1 MNQVLLY
8 FSRNRVTPRLRV
20 APGVRKKHPTWYRP
34 FSTSPVRV
42 LGVVGVE
49 ALVGSARST
58 RSCTQC
64 QSNETE
70 QARTANE
77 NGRFLSA
84 TKPSLS
90 QAQPRTLRLL
100 LLVLVLV
107 CALALVVRALHPR
120 PLPRAPRASHRAPTP
135 PTPVPPTAFATDHTR
150 NSIPTTRPAVHI
162 IDASSPP
169 PPSVLLAV
177 HLRSSPTRNRLLKLS
192 IAQFRV
198 RNQNRPW
205 HSVITLTKNYT
216 LRTPRGAAGSTLDVL
231 LYLFFQKSCG

>member
-8 FSRNRVTPRLRV
+8 FSRNRVTPRLRIT
-20 APGVRKKHPTWYRP
+20 PGMRKKYPTWYTP
-34 FSTSPVRV
+34 SSTSPVRV

-64 QSNETE
+64 QSNKTE
-70 QARTANE
+70 QARTGNE

-90 QAQPRTLRLL
+90 QAQLRTLRLL
-100 LLVLVLV
+100 LLVLV

-120 PLPRAPRASHRAPTP
+120 PTPSRPSGLPPRTNTHQS
-135 PTPVPPTAFATDHTR
+135 TAFATDYTR
-150 NSIPTTRPAVHI
+150 RSIPTTRPAVRI
-162 IDASSPP
+162 IDTSSPP

-192 IAQFRV
+192 IAQF
-198 RNQNRPW
+198 
-205 HSVITLTKNYT
+205 
-216 LRTPRGAAGSTLDVL
+216 
-231 LYLFFQKSCG
+231 